1 VNKTSVNQKMF
12 LKLGK
17 KFLGKKV
24 FFFTKRL
31 NCCQNFSDINKHFR
45 QFAQSVITIK
55 KRLRKKEKYF

>member
-1 VNKTSVNQKMF
+1 MF

-24 FFFTKRL
+24 LLFFTKRL